1 MSDIALKPAP
11 APRGRLANLV
21 PFEPSRLL
29 WFGLAAVMIFL
40 VVYPLWQIVSV
51 SLHDGDGNF
60 TFENYAKAFGRARYI
75 QSFTNSLWLG
85 VCACVLSLCFAVP
98 ISWGLAR
105 TDMPGKRFVW
115 LGVIGA
121 YVMPPFMGAI
131 GWILLAG
138 PNAGW
143 LNRIFRS
150 LSGMD
155 VAVFDIYTFSGL
167 VFVVALYSFPLV
179 FVFVNAALELVSSEM
194 EDAGAILGA
203 SIWHVAR
210 RITIPIVLPTIIG
223 AGIIVFLEA
232 VSLFGAPAL
241 LGTPARISV
250 VTTTLFEFFS
260 NPVRVEVAAAY
271 SMPLLLITVILFL
284 LQYWLIRRRGYVTQT
299 GKGGERRM
307 MKLGPWRWAVFA
319 YGFGVIVLAVI
330 LPLMIIVQAALS
342 KAWGQGFSFDN
353 LTLSNFR
360 YILFDHSTAGQTVIN
375 SAMFSFWTATLAVTL
390 TLLIA
395 YIVNRKLVP
404 FSGVLGFLAVT
415 PFVIP
420 GIVLAI
426 GFYAAYAPPPL
437 ALYGT
442 GLIMVLSFTTR
453 FMPVAYINAASG
465 MRSLHPEMEEAVRIL
480 GGSRMTAIRRV
491 IAPLL
496 KRSLAGAWL
505 IVFIGATRELST
517 AIFLY
522 VGATR
527 TMSIMIYDLSEE
539 GRFEHLSALGLV
551 LVVATMVFVAIGF
564 RVVGRDFML
573 KRS

>member
-1 MSDIALKPAP
+1 MSDITLKPPP

-21 PFEPSRLL
+21 PFEPGRLL

-155 VAVFDIYTFSGL
+155 VALFDIYTFSGL

-250 VTTTLFEFFS
+250 VTTTLYEFFS

-284 LQYWLIRRRGYVTQT
+284 LQYWVT
-299 GKGGERRM
+299 
-307 MKLGPWRWAVFA
+307 
-319 YGFGVIVLAVI
+319 
-330 LPLMIIVQAALS
+330 
-342 KAWGQGFSFDN
+342 
-353 LTLSNFR
+353 
-360 YILFDHSTAGQTVIN
+360 
-375 SAMFSFWTATLAVTL
+375 
-390 TLLIA
+390 
-395 YIVNRKLVP
+395 
-404 FSGVLGFLAVT
+404 
-415 PFVIP
+415 
-420 GIVLAI
+420 
-426 GFYAAYAPPPL
+426 
-437 ALYGT
+437 
-442 GLIMVLSFTTR
+442 
-453 FMPVAYINAASG
+453 
-465 MRSLHPEMEEAVRIL
+465 
-480 GGSRMTAIRRV
+480 
-491 IAPLL
+491 
-496 KRSLAGAWL
+496 
-505 IVFIGATRELST
+505 
-517 AIFLY
+517 
-522 VGATR
+522 
-527 TMSIMIYDLSEE
+527 
-539 GRFEHLSALGLV
+539 
-551 LVVATMVFVAIGF
+551 
-564 RVVGRDFML
+564 
-573 KRS
+573 

>member
-1 MSDIALKPAP
+1 MSDIVLKPAP
-11 APRGRLANLV
+11 APRGRLANLL
-21 PFEPSRLL
+21 PFELGRLL

-40 VVYPLWQIVSV
+40 VVFPLWQIVSV
-51 SLHDGDGNF
+51 SLHDADGNF
-60 TFENYAKAFGRARYI
+60 TLENFGTAFGRARYI
-75 QSFTNSLWLG
+75 QSFINSLWLG
-85 VCACVLSLCFAVP
+85 FFACLLSLGFAVP

-105 TDMPGKRFVW
+105 TDIPGKRLIW

-143 LNRIFRS
+143 INRIFRG
-150 LSGMD
+150 LSGIDMAI
-155 VAVFDIYTFSGL
+155 VDIYTFSGL

-179 FVFVNAALELVSSEM
+179 FVFVNTALELVSSEM

-203 SIWHVAR
+203 GIWQVAR

-223 AGIIVFLEA
+223 AAIIVFLEA

-307 MKLGPWRWAVFA
+307 MKLGAWRWPVFA
-319 YGFGVIVLAVI
+319 YAFAVIFLAVI
-330 LPLMIIVQAALS
+330 LPLSIIVQAALS
-342 KAWGQGFSFDN
+342 KAWGQGFSLDN
-353 LTLSNFR
+353 LTLNNFR
-360 YILFDHSTAGQTVIN
+360 YILFEHSTAADTVIN
-375 SAMFSFWTATLAVTL
+375 SATFSFWTATIAVTL

-404 FSGVLGFLAVT
+404 FSGMLGFLAVT

-442 GLIMVLSFTTR
+442 ALIMILSFTTR

-539 GRFEHLSALGLV
+539 GRFEHLSALGLI
-551 LVVATMVFVAIGF
+551 LVVATMTFVALGF

-573 KRS
+573 KRT

>member
-1 MSDIALKPAP
+1 MSDIALKPAHV
-11 APRGRLANLV
+11 PRGRFANLAAL
-21 PFEPSRLL
+21 EPGRLL

-40 VVYPLWQIVSV
+40 VVYPLWQIASV
-51 SLHDGDGNF
+51 SLHDSDGNF

-155 VAVFDIYTFSGL
+155 VALFDIYTFSGL

-284 LQYWLIRRRGYVTQT
+284 LQYWVIRRRGYVTQT

-551 LVVATMVFVAIGF
+551 LVVATMAFVAIGF